1 MTRTFFAIAIAVVML
16 GAVPMTAGAA
26 PIAPLTGVAVGHDNL
41 TQTVACHMREVC
53 SRVTRRCAMHK
64 VCNTP
69 TRANPQ
75 PHHM

>member
-26 PIAPLTGVAVGHDNL
+26 PIAPLTGITVGHDNL

-69 TRANPQ
+69 TRANP
-75 PHHM
+75 HAHNM